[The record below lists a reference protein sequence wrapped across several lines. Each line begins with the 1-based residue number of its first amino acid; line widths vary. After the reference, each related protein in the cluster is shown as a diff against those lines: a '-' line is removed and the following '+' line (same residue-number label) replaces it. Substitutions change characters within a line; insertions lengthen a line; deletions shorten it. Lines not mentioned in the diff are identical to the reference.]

1 MLAGKGKAHYMLK
14 MVQYWRFQ
22 GVTNLLNLH
31 TRGEIEAKRRGI
43 DPFSSYALNILP
55 EQD

>member
-1 MLAGKGKAHYMLK
+1 MLAGKGMAHYMLK
-14 MVQYWRFQ
+14 VVQYWRCQ